1 MWSPDGRYIAYRYTD
16 CSSSAEDWQEGV
28 VISDAEGNVIT
39 TFPTG
44 RGWDIRWSPDSTRVA
59 VWDSLFETIGV
70 YGTDGVR
77 QAQLPV
83 PPWRKGSGDIDPWW
97 MPDGMSLM
105 VEDNVLLPLD
115 GGTPRR
121 LPEGAQAYSPGGDA
135 PDGSPFAYVE
145 EDHGSLVVVRSD
157 GSGSVTLL
165 TPERGTTLGAI
176 GFSPKGDRVLFWR
189 LKNGEFS
196 LWSIGVDGSD
206 ARLVVAGTDQG
217 AWLVLR

>member
-1 MWSPDGRYIAYRYTD
+1 MLVRISWEARLDALKGVQTGADSTNLG
-16 CSSSAEDWQEGV
+16 GV
-28 VISDAEGNVIT
+28 VL
-39 TFPTG
+39 
-44 RGWDIRWSPDSTRVA
+44 SPSAGEAT
-59 VWDSLFETIGV
+59 L
-70 YGTDGVR
+70 R
-77 QAQLPV
+77 Q
-83 PPWRKGSGDIDPWW
+83 S
-97 MPDGMSLM
+97 
-105 VEDNVLLPLD
+105 
-115 GGTPRR
+115 